1 MKSSEFLYT
10 KTLPEIEIIVI
21 FALIFNTIK
30 KIFMNH
36 YETVFILNPVLSD
49 EQIKETVQK
58 YEDFLVSR
66 GAKMVAKEDWGLKKL
81 AYPIQNKKSGFYH
94 LFEYTVDGEVVNPLE
109 VEFRR
114 DERFMRYLTVKLD
127 KHAIAWAEKRRK
139 RDKQK
144 A

>member
-1 MKSSEFLYT
+1 
-10 KTLPEIEIIVI
+10 
-21 FALIFNTIK
+21 
-30 KIFMNH
+30 MNN

-49 EQIKETVQK
+49 EQIKETVKK
-58 YEDFLVSR
+58 YEDFLVSK
-66 GAKMVAKEDWGLKKL
+66 GAKMVSKENWGLKKL

-94 LFEYTVDGEVVNPLE
+94 LFEFTCSGDLITSLE

-127 KHAIAWAEKRRK
+127 KYSISWAERRREK
-139 RDKQK
+139 LKLK